1 MRVCCHGMEGC
12 DGEGDKHWCSPG
24 RSSHEGLAAQLEI
37 LMKESSREGLMVQL
51 EILMKENEG
60 LRSALARSERERAAY
75 LEALTETQ
83 TRCTELREE
92 LRKRA

>member
-1 MRVCCHGMEGC
+1 MTLSCCHGTEGC
-12 DGEGDKHWCSPG
+12 GGQGDKHWCGDSIHG
-24 RSSHEGLAAQLEI
+24 VEVDALR
-37 LMKESSREGLMVQL
+37 
-51 EILMKENEG
+51 KENEG

-92 LRKRA
+92 LRKRT

>member
-1 MRVCCHGMEGC
+1 MTAFSCCHGTEGC
-12 DGEGDKHWCSPG
+12 EGQGDKHWCRKLGEP
-24 RSSHEGLAAQLEI
+24 
-37 LMKESSREGLMVQL
+37 SREGLLVAL
-51 EILMKENEG
+51 EISTKDNEALTKENEG

-92 LRKRA
+92 LRRRA